1 MSEPLK
7 LRGRDARDL
16 ETISACVQDALVPIA
31 EIKYLPRERRF
42 ALMLN
47 RFRWE
52 AAQAAP
58 AATTPVPRSEGE
70 AGDAGFADREAA
82 LFERSHAV
90 LTFDRVRGVKRR
102 GLDQALRS
110 GMLSLLGL
118 FAQGR
123 YIVVAFAGGGAIRLE
138 VDQIACHLQDIG
150 EPWPTVWQPRHAGP
164 QSAGEGQGHEPTDGK
179 A

>member
-16 ETISACVQDALVPIA
+16 EMISACVQDALVPLA
-31 EIKYLPRERRF
+31 EIRYLPRERRF

-52 AAQAAP
+52 AAPEVAP
-58 AATTPVPRSEGE
+58 APSEESE
-70 AGDAGFADREAA
+70 AGDAGFVDQASAV
-82 LFERSHAV
+82 FERSHAV

-102 GLDQALRS
+102 GLEQALRA
-110 GMLSLLGL
+110 GMLSLLSL
-118 FAQGR
+118 TAQGR
-123 YIVVAFAGGGAIRLE
+123 YVVIAFAGGGAIRLE

-150 EPWPTVWQPRHAGP
+150 EPWPTVWQPRHAG
-164 QSAGEGQGHEPTDGK
+164 QGPDSEPTDG
-179 A
+179 AA